1 MLNSADRMS
10 FIIEYISA
18 YEEKIKLANNNGLFD
33 NAKLF
38 EVFAIE
44 ICKLWFNQEFSNLN
58 DVKLNFSYVD
68 LISADKKLYVQVTT
82 NQNVPQK
89 IKSTLEKIN
98 NSTDTFFSNITNV
111 IFFVLSND
119 SVNKL
124 KDYTGKDRIGNI
136 DFTVKNN
143 LISTNDIISR
153 ATSDAD
159 FQEKLY
165 LLLKSDFD
173 SFESNSKRLFEAIEL
188 SKIGIE
194 NIDSKI
200 NNEFEINREDLINH
214 IIEEDEKYI
223 SIQGEAGSGKSV
235 LCKKLVEDK
244 DIILYARS
252 ERFLEESDINRIWN
266 FELIQTLNYINNKN
280 IIFFIDALEF
290 IADSSKSK
298 LDLLDRFYHI
308 CSQYDNVKV
317 ITSCRSTDKSAF
329 IHIEAKHSIKT
340 YECPL
345 LSDAEIEEIAQE
357 YPIIRQAMGITQYA
371 SLIRTPFYINLLVTS
386 ISDINNIKDINE
398 FRNYIWTNII
408 CIKNKSNRYNLKS
421 NEIVDTVNYIVME
434 RAKKFLVGIHTDRL
448 QADILEA
455 LKSEGV
461 VIENNHTVR
470 LKYDIFEDICF
481 ENYFDIQFDECQ
493 CDYNTFFGSIESL
506 GRCVYR
512 RYQIWVSN
520 KILAKPNREKFIYSL
535 LFSNNLPDSWRIQ
548 TEIGLIKSNYS
559 QSFFDEYI
567 DCIIENDL
575 LFEFIQTTNL
585 YAFNTR
591 IIKLSDDV
599 TDILLEPCGVGR
611 SKLLN
616 CIFEKELYKNKDLKQ
631 YILKLCDDFSNQ
643 KQTSAEDK
651 GCVCNILEY
660 YVDELF
666 SEVKQAHIRNFD
678 KNICELLLPI
688 YRMADISKEW
698 INQFFGK
705 LITGAKSDN
714 HSLSRVCEKVI
725 DFTLKKT
732 PQQLI
737 ANMTESICNLAEMYW
752 TYSTQEKHTFISHDI
767 FDDKYNIY
775 GLNENAQNYEHNYRT
790 IYDCAFLC
798 LLFKTKLIIGLRWSV
813 NFLNKLMANYNGQQ
827 KDDVID
833 IVKNKEMKQYIGNE
847 LHWFAGIKEHRLP
860 MIIGDIIYWI
870 KSELISYGEY
880 LLSKTNQE
888 QFTSVFL
895 AIQEFIYKK
904 SNNVLLLSIVATVGM
919 YFRRK
924 LPTYALDLASNIDVL
939 FWDLHRYV
947 ELQDNPVRKRLE
959 ERILLAVGLPDLPKR
974 YHTQFNKDISL
985 RNYVF
990 ELQFYG
996 NDRIKEKV
1004 FQLLDY
1010 LYSITPNNEEYAE
1023 YYLQIQ
1029 NIDSRIAEVKQIDES
1044 TYSVE
1049 TIPTGAAAKIVQRNE
1064 KKNRPQIELEVFI
1077 RDSLEKMISNA
1088 FTVEDVFSGINNL
1101 KGYIDNPIIRLSIEE
1116 YIIIFIIYALNKLNL
1131 SIEQRSEL
1139 CDIWIDGIDK
1149 MFEGDSFD
1157 FPHPTIKNL
1166 FEQLEMDINSETQN
1180 QIKLLLLRLI
1190 TECGQNGI
1198 LLDLAR
1204 YAKEYLYSNKV
1215 IARCVFNTI
1224 LVLSTEEN
1232 FKNNFK
1238 EITLT
1243 YLFNEESFDIHSI
1256 DFNNTDIRLICYISN
1271 CGLDLSDNDFSFV
1284 IKSQLI
1290 RMIDYWDS
1298 DEYTWRDLPFEATN
1312 ELESFFESEI
1322 IRNAQLAYNCL
1333 FDHIDFSNFKR
1344 EAIDFYHN
1352 IFSKLIVEFFD
1363 SHSDTK
1369 RRDNCKKSIFI
1380 LEDKVNQIAFE
1391 GVKRELYKSLCLSPT
1406 HKMGDWSKF
1415 GVGYSYADKCF
1426 INELLSKY
1434 GKYNMESTLYT
1445 VYQLQIKHL
1454 MPEILISLNVCFEA
1468 VRNDGFENVSRI
1480 INSPA
1485 KAVIDNIIIT
1495 AFLKYNDHIKA
1506 DIDLCQSYEG
1516 LLETLVFGHYE
1527 KAAVLLDEF
1536 RIH

>member
-1 MLNSADRMS
+1 MYNSSDRMS

-44 ICKLWFNQEFSNLN
+44 ICTLWFNQDFSNLN
-58 DVKLNFSYVD
+58 DVKPNFSYVD
-68 LISADKKLYVQVTT
+68 LVSSDRKIFVQVTT
-82 NQNVPQK
+82 NQDLPKK
-89 IKSTLEKIN
+89 IKYTLEKIEK
-98 NSTDTFFSNITNV
+98 SEDEFYSAISNV

-119 SVNKL
+119 SINTI
-124 KDYTGKDRIGNI
+124 KDYTGNDRIGNI

-165 LLLKSDFD
+165 LLLRKDFD
-173 SFESNSKRLFEAIEL
+173 SFESNSKRLFETIEL

-200 NNEFEINREDLINH
+200 NNEYEINRQGLINP
-214 IIEEDEKYI
+214 IIEEDEKFI

-235 LCKKLVEDK
+235 LCKNLVEDK
-244 DIILYARS
+244 DIVIYARA
-252 ERFLEESDINRIWN
+252 ERFLEESDINQIWH
-266 FELIQTLNYINNKN
+266 FELIQTLDYINKKN

-298 LDLLDRFYHI
+298 LDLLDYFYHI
-308 CSQYDNVKV
+308 CSLYDNVKV

-329 IHIEAKHSIKT
+329 IHIEAKYSIKA

-345 LSDAEIEEIAQE
+345 LSDTEIDEIAEKYQ
-357 YPIIRQAMGITQYA
+357 IIRQAKEINQYV
-371 SLIRTPFYINLLVTS
+371 SLIRSPFYINLLVTN
-386 ISDINNIKDINE
+386 ISDINNIKDANQ
-398 FRNYIWTNII
+398 FRKYIWTNII
-408 CIKNKSNRYNLKS
+408 CINNKSNRYNLNS

-434 RAKKFLVGIHTDRL
+434 RAKNYLVGIHTDRI
-448 QADILEA
+448 QTAVLEA

-481 ENYFDIQFDECQ
+481 ENYFDIQFDECRG
-493 CDYNTFFGSIESL
+493 DYNSFFGSIESL

-548 TEIGLIKSNYS
+548 TEIGLVKSNYS

-575 LFEFIQTTNL
+575 LYEFIQTTNL

-616 CIFEKELYKNKDLKQ
+616 FIFEKELYKNNDLKQ

-643 KQTSAEDK
+643 KQTSDEDK
-651 GCVCNILEY
+651 GCVCSILEN

-666 SEVKQAHIRNFD
+666 NEEKQDHIHNVD
-678 KNICELLLPI
+678 KRICELLLPV
-688 YRMADISKEW
+688 YRMADVSKEW
-698 INQFFGK
+698 INQFFGE
-705 LITGAKSDN
+705 LITGAIADDSP
-714 HSLSRVCEKVI
+714 LSRVCEEIV
-725 DFTLKKT
+725 DFTLKKA
-732 PQQLI
+732 PPQLI
-737 ANMTESICNLAEMYW
+737 ANMTESICNLAESYW
-752 TYSTQEKHTFISHDI
+752 TYSTQGKYTFRSHDI

-775 GLNENAQNYEHNYRT
+775 GLNDNAQNYEHNYRT

-798 LLFKTKLIIGLRWSV
+798 LLFKTKLFIGLRWSV
-813 NFLNKLMANYNGQQ
+813 KFLNKLMANYNGQQ
-827 KDDVID
+827 KDDVIE
-833 IVKNKEMKQYIGNE
+833 IVKNKETKQYIGNE
-847 LHWFAGIKEHRLP
+847 IHWFAGIEEHRLP
-860 MIIGDIIYWI
+860 MIIGDIIYWL
-870 KSELISYGEY
+870 KSELISYGEC
-880 LLSKTNQE
+880 LLSETNIE
-888 QFTSVFL
+888 QFSSVFL
-895 AIQEFIYKK
+895 AIQEFVYKE
-904 SNNVLLLSIVATVGM
+904 SNNVLLLNVVAAVGM
-919 YFRRK
+919 HFRRK
-924 LPTYALDLASNIDVL
+924 LPSYALDLATNIDVL

-959 ERILLAVGLPDLPKR
+959 EKVLLTVGLPDLPKR
-974 YHTQFNKDISL
+974 YPTQFNKDITL

-1029 NIDSRIAEVKQIDES
+1029 NMDSRIVEVKQIDES

-1049 TIPTGAAAKIVQRNE
+1049 TIPTGAAAKIVQRNK
-1064 KKNRPQIELEVFI
+1064 KKNRPQIEIETFI
-1077 RDSLEKMISNA
+1077 RDSLEKMTLNS
-1088 FTVEDVFSGINNL
+1088 FSVEDAFSAIKRIQN
-1101 KGYIDNPIIRLSIEE
+1101 YIDSSEFHMPLEGSSVAI
-1116 YIIIFIIYALNKLNL
+1116 IIYALKKIEL
-1131 SIEQRSEL
+1131 SIEQRSKL
-1139 CDIWIDGIDK
+1139 CDIWIDGITK

-1157 FPHPTIKNL
+1157 FPHPTIKIL
-1166 FEQLEMDINSETQN
+1166 FEQLDMKITFETQN
-1180 QIKLLLLRLI
+1180 QIKFLLLRLI
-1190 TECGQNGI
+1190 TECGQNGV

-1204 YAKEYLYSNKV
+1204 YAKEYLYSNKK
-1215 IARCVFNTI
+1215 IARNIFYTI
-1224 LVLSTEEN
+1224 LALSKEEN
-1232 FKNNFK
+1232 FEANFQ
-1238 EITLT
+1238 EIILT

-1256 DFNNTDIRLICYISN
+1256 DLNKTDIRLLCYVSN

-1290 RMIDYWDS
+1290 RIINYWDS
-1298 DEYTWRDLPFEATN
+1298 EEYTWRDLPFEATN
-1312 ELESFFESEI
+1312 ELESFFENEI
-1322 IRNAQLAYNCL
+1322 IRNAQSAYNCL
-1333 FDHIDFSNFKR
+1333 FDNIDFSKFKR
-1344 EAIDFYHN
+1344 EAINFYHN
-1352 IFSKLIVEFFD
+1352 ILSKLIVEFFD
-1363 SHSDTK
+1363 SHSDNK
-1369 RRDNCKKSIFI
+1369 RRDNCKKSILI
-1380 LEDKVNQIAFE
+1380 LEDKINQIAVE
-1391 GVKRELYKSLCLSPT
+1391 RIKRELYKSLCLSPT
-1406 HKMGDWSKF
+1406 YKMGDWSKC

-1468 VRNDGFENVSRI
+1468 VRNDGFENVSKI

-1495 AFLKYNDHIKA
+1495 SFLKYNDHIKA

>member
-1 MLNSADRMS
+1 MLNSANRMS
-10 FIIEYISA
+10 FITEYISA
-18 YEEKIKLANNNGLFD
+18 YKEKIKLANNNGLFE

-58 DVKLNFSYVD
+58 DVKPNFSYVD

-82 NQNVPQK
+82 NQNIPQK
-89 IKSTLEKIN
+89 IKTTLENIK
-98 NSTDTFFSNITNV
+98 NSTDTFFSSITNV
-111 IFFVLSND
+111 IFFVLSNE
-119 SVNKL
+119 SVNKI
-124 KDYTGKDRIGNI
+124 KEYTGKDRIGNI

-143 LISTNDIISR
+143 LISTNDIISK

-165 LLLKSDFD
+165 LLLKKDFD
-173 SFESNSKRLFEAIEL
+173 SFDSNSKRLFESLEL
-188 SKIGIE
+188 SRIGIE
-194 NIDSKI
+194 SIDSKI
-200 NNEFEINREDLINH
+200 NHEYEIDRKDLINH
-214 IIEEDEKYI
+214 IIEEDEKFI
-223 SIQGEAGSGKSV
+223 SIHGEAGSGKSV
-235 LCKKLVEDK
+235 LCKKLVENK
-244 DIILYARS
+244 EIILYARA
-252 ERFLEESDINRIWN
+252 ERFLEESDIDRIWN
-266 FELIQTLNYINNKN
+266 FELNQTLDYISNNN
-280 IIFFIDALEF
+280 IVFFIDALEF

-298 LDLLDRFYHI
+298 LDLLDCFYHI
-308 CSQYDNVKV
+308 CSRYDNVKV
-317 ITSCRSTDKSAF
+317 ITSCRSSDKSAF
-329 IHIEAKHSIKT
+329 IHVEAKYSIKA

-345 LSDAEIEEIAQE
+345 LSDTEIKKISQK
-357 YPIIRQAMGITQYA
+357 YPIIRQAMGIKQYA
-371 SLIRTPFYINLLVTS
+371 SLISSPFYINLIVTN
-386 ISDINNIKDINE
+386 ISDINNIKDVNE

-448 QADILEA
+448 QTDILEA

-481 ENYFDIQFDECQ
+481 ENHFDIQFDECRA
-493 CDYNTFFGSIESL
+493 DYNSFFGSIESL

-548 TEIGLIKSNYS
+548 TEIGLVKSNYS

-567 DCIIENDL
+567 DSIIDKEL
-575 LFEFIQTTNL
+575 LSEFIQTTNL

-611 SKLLN
+611 SKLIYN
-616 CIFEKELYKNKDLKQ
+616 IFQKELYRNNDLKQ
-631 YILKLCDDFSNQ
+631 YILKMCDDFSNQ
-643 KQTSAEDK
+643 KQTSDEDK
-651 GCVCNILEY
+651 CCVCNILEH

-666 SEVKQAHIRNFD
+666 NEEKQAHIHNID
-678 KNICELLLPI
+678 KKICELLLPI
-688 YRMADISKEW
+688 YRMADVSNEW
-698 INQFFGK
+698 INRFFDD
-705 LITGAKSDN
+705 LITGAKGDN
-714 HSLSRVCEKVI
+714 RSLSRVCEEIV
-725 DFTLKKT
+725 DFTLKKE
-732 PQQLI
+732 PPQLI
-737 ANMTESICNLAEMYW
+737 ANMSESICGLAESFW
-752 TYSTQEKHTFISHDI
+752 TYSTQEKYTFRSHDI

-775 GLNENAQNYEHNYRT
+775 GLNDNAQNYEHNYRT

-798 LLFKTKLIIGLRWSV
+798 LLFKTNLFVGLKWSV

-827 KDDVID
+827 KDDVIE
-833 IVKNKEMKQYIGNE
+833 IIKNKETKQYIGNE
-847 LHWFAGIKEHRLP
+847 IHWFAGIEEHRLP

-870 KSELISYGEY
+870 KSELISFGEY
-880 LLSKTNQE
+880 LLSETNQE
-888 QFTSVFL
+888 QFSSVFL
-895 AIQEFIYKK
+895 AIQEFVYNE
-904 SNNVLLLSIVATVGM
+904 SNNVLLLSVVAAVGM
-919 YFRRK
+919 HFRRK
-924 LPTYALDLASNIDVL
+924 LPGYALDLATNIDVL

-974 YHTQFNKDISL
+974 YPTQLNKDISL
-985 RNYVF
+985 RDYVF
-990 ELQFYG
+990 QLQFYG
-996 NDRIKEKV
+996 NERIKEKV

-1029 NIDSRIAEVKQIDES
+1029 NMDSRISEVKQIDES
-1044 TYSVE
+1044 TYLVE
-1049 TIPTGAAAKIVQRNE
+1049 TIPTGAAANLIQRNE
-1064 KKNRPQIELEVFI
+1064 NKNRPQIEIESFI
-1077 RDSLEKMISNA
+1077 KDSLEKMTSNA
-1088 FTVEDVFSGINNL
+1088 FTVEDVFSGIDNL
-1101 KGYIDNPIIRLSIEE
+1101 KRYIDNPIIRLSIEE

-1157 FPHPTIKNL
+1157 FPHPTIKIL
-1166 FEQLEMDINSETQN
+1166 FEQLDMCINSETQN
-1180 QIKLLLLRLI
+1180 QIKFLLFRFI

-1204 YAKEYLYSNKV
+1204 YAKEYLHSNKK
-1215 IARCVFNTI
+1215 IARCVFYTI
-1224 LVLSTEEN
+1224 LVLSKEDNFEANYQEN
-1232 FKNNFK
+1232 
-1238 EITLT
+1238 ILT

-1256 DFNNTDIRLICYISN
+1256 DFNKTDIRLICYVSN

-1290 RMIDYWDS
+1290 RMINYWDS
-1298 DEYTWRDLPFEATN
+1298 EEYSWRDLPFKATN
-1312 ELESFFESEI
+1312 ELESFFENEI
-1322 IRNAQLAYNCL
+1322 IRNAQLAYSCL
-1333 FDHIDFSNFKR
+1333 FDNIDFSKFKR

-1352 IFSKLIVEFFD
+1352 VFSKLIVEFFD

-1369 RRDNCKKSIFI
+1369 RRDNCKKSILI
-1380 LEDKVNQIAFE
+1380 LEDKINLITVERI
-1391 GVKRELYKSLCLSPT
+1391 KRELYKSLCLSPIY
-1406 HKMGDWSKF
+1406 KMGDWSKC

-1434 GKYNMESTLYT
+1434 GKYNMESTFYT

-1454 MPEILISLNVCFEA
+1454 MPEILISLNSCFEA
-1468 VRNDGFENVSRI
+1468 VRNDGFENVSKI
-1480 INSPA
+1480 INSAA
-1485 KAVIDNIIIT
+1485 KSVIDKIIIT
-1495 AFLKYNDHIKA
+1495 AFLKYNDQIKA

>member
-1 MLNSADRMS
+1 M
-10 FIIEYISA
+10 
-18 YEEKIKLANNNGLFD
+18 
-33 NAKLF
+33 
-38 EVFAIE
+38 
-44 ICKLWFNQEFSNLN
+44 
-58 DVKLNFSYVD
+58 
-68 LISADKKLYVQVTT
+68 
-82 NQNVPQK
+82 
-89 IKSTLEKIN
+89 
-98 NSTDTFFSNITNV
+98 
-111 IFFVLSND
+111 
-119 SVNKL
+119 
-124 KDYTGKDRIGNI
+124 
-136 DFTVKNN
+136 
-143 LISTNDIISR
+143 
-153 ATSDAD
+153 
-159 FQEKLY
+159 
-165 LLLKSDFD
+165 
-173 SFESNSKRLFEAIEL
+173 
-188 SKIGIE
+188 
-194 NIDSKI
+194 
-200 NNEFEINREDLINH
+200 
-214 IIEEDEKYI
+214 
-223 SIQGEAGSGKSV
+223 
-235 LCKKLVEDK
+235 
-244 DIILYARS
+244 
-252 ERFLEESDINRIWN
+252 
-266 FELIQTLNYINNKN
+266 
-280 IIFFIDALEF
+280 
-290 IADSSKSK
+290 
-298 LDLLDRFYHI
+298 
-308 CSQYDNVKV
+308 

-329 IHIEAKHSIKT
+329 IHIEAKYSIKA

-345 LSDAEIEEIAQE
+345 LSDAEIEEIAQK
-357 YPIIRQAMGITQYA
+357 YPIIRQAMGINQYA
-371 SLIRTPFYINLLVTS
+371 SLIRSPFYINLLVIS
-386 ISDINNIKDINE
+386 ISDINNIKDVNE

-408 CIKNKSNRYNLKS
+408 CIKNISNRYNLKS

-448 QADILEA
+448 QTDILEA

-481 ENYFDIQFDECQ
+481 ENYFDIQFDECRG
-493 CDYNTFFGSIESL
+493 DYNSFFGSIESL

-548 TEIGLIKSNYS
+548 TEIGLVKSNYS

-567 DCIIENDL
+567 DSIIDNEL
-575 LFEFIQTTNL
+575 LSEFIQTTNL

-611 SKLLN
+611 SKLIYY
-616 CIFEKELYKNKDLKQ
+616 IFQKELYRNNDLK
-631 YILKLCDDFSNQ
+631 YFILKLCDDFSNQ
-643 KQTSAEDK
+643 KQTSDEDK
-651 GCVCNILEY
+651 GCVCNILEH

-666 SEVKQAHIRNFD
+666 NGEKQDHMHNVD
-678 KNICELLLPI
+678 KILCELLLPV
-688 YRMADISKEW
+688 YRMADVSMGW
-698 INQFFGK
+698 INQFFDD
-705 LITGAKSDN
+705 LIIGAKADDR
-714 HSLSRVCEKVI
+714 SLSIVCEEIV
-725 DFTLKKT
+725 DFTFKKA
-732 PQQLI
+732 PPQLI
-737 ANMTESICNLAEMYW
+737 ANMTESICNLAESYW
-752 TYSTQEKHTFISHDI
+752 TYSTQEKYTFRSHDI

-775 GLNENAQNYEHNYRT
+775 GLNDNAQNYEHNYRT

-798 LLFKTKLIIGLRWSV
+798 LLFKLKLFDSLKWSV
-813 NFLNKLMANYNGQQ
+813 RFINKLMLNYNKQR
-827 KDDVID
+827 KDDIIEIFKD
-833 IVKNKEMKQYIGNE
+833 KETKQYIGNE
-847 LHWFAGIKEHRLP
+847 IHWFAGIEEHQLP
-860 MIIGDIIYWI
+860 MILGDIIYWI
-870 KSELISYGEY
+870 KSELISYGER
-880 LLSKTNQE
+880 LLSETNQE
-888 QFTSVFL
+888 QFSSVFL
-895 AIQEFIYKK
+895 AIQEFIYKE

-919 YFRRK
+919 YFRQK
-924 LPTYALDLASNIDVL
+924 LPAYALDLATSIDVL

-947 ELQDNPVRKRLE
+947 ELQDNPIRKKLE
-959 ERILLAVGLPDLPKR
+959 ERILLTVGLHDLPKR
-974 YHTQFNKDISL
+974 YPTQFNKNITL

-990 ELQFYG
+990 NLQFYG
-996 NDRIKEKV
+996 NDKIKEQA

-1029 NIDSRIAEVKQIDES
+1029 NMDSRIAKVKQIDES
-1044 TYSVE
+1044 TFSVE

-1064 KKNRPQIELEVFI
+1064 KKNRPQIESEIFI
-1077 RDSLEKMISNA
+1077 RDSLEKMTSNA

-1101 KGYIDNPIIRLSIEE
+1101 KSYIDNPIIRLSIEK
-1116 YIIIFIIYALNKLNL
+1116 YIIVFIIYALNKLNL

-1149 MFEGDSFD
+1149 MFDGDSLD
-1157 FPHPTIKNL
+1157 FPHPTIKIL

-1204 YAKEYLYSNKV
+1204 YAKEYLYSNKI

-1232 FKNNFK
+1232 FENNFK
-1238 EITLT
+1238 DITLT

-1256 DFNNTDIRLICYISN
+1256 DLNNTDIRLICYISN

-1284 IKSQLI
+1284 IESQLI
-1290 RMIDYWDS
+1290 RMINYWDS
-1298 DEYTWRDLPFEATN
+1298 DEYTWRDLSFEATN
-1312 ELESFFESEI
+1312 ELESFFENEI

-1333 FDHIDFSNFKR
+1333 FDHIDFSKFKR
-1344 EAIDFYHN
+1344 KAIDFYYN

-1369 RRDNCKKSIFI
+1369 RRDNCKKSILI
-1380 LEDKVNQIAFE
+1380 LEDKTNQIAVE
-1391 GVKRELYKSLCLSPT
+1391 RIKRELYKSLCLSPT
-1406 HKMGDWSKF
+1406 YQMGDWSKC
-1415 GVGYSYADKCF
+1415 GVGYSYADKSF